1 MCFSVKW
8 YDDTIDV
15 SFQRTI
21 PCGYDCIPWELHE
34 EIQLRNLTRAV
45 RYYEEKLLTN
55 KDVVLRWIDESP
67 HPRRT
72 SFEIDIDQMRG
83 MIQDRLKYLDGIDT
97 I

>member
-45 RYYEEKLLTN
+45 RYYE
-55 KDVVLRWIDESP
+55 
-67 HPRRT
+67 
-72 SFEIDIDQMRG
+72 
-83 MIQDRLKYLDGIDT
+83 
-97 I
+97 